1 MSTRFGQDFE
11 VEVQARFEAGV
22 WSVFCCWCLEEV
34 MKLNLG
40 RNSEAR
46 FDQYQ
51 RFAQI
56 FWEKNICE
64 TKLLK
69 AMDPTSA
76 LVVIVTI
83 FHTRT
88 KILLSCCQ

>member
-1 MSTRFGQDFE
+1 MVIKFNFCSDFE
-11 VEVQARFEAGV
+11 HKVEAGV

-56 FWEKNICE
+56 FGEKNICE

>member
-1 MSTRFGQDFE
+1 MVIKFNFCSDFE
-11 VEVQARFEAGV
+11 HNVEAGV

-56 FWEKNICE
+56 FGEKNICE